1 MLYSYEC
8 KMTEEERHYLAP
20 IFNRIDSGYKRFK
33 ICLVSGDVVIVEFN
47 EYHEAYY
54 DDDIFEI
61 DFTVEKVIKN
71 VTGTYEKGDMLCV
84 SLDNYIDTFEALG

>member
-1 MLYSYEC
+1 
-8 KMTEEERHYLAP
+8 MTEEERHYLAP

-33 ICLVSGDVVIVEFN
+33 IWLVSGDVVIVEFN

-71 VTGTYEKGDMLCV
+71 VTNK
-84 SLDNYIDTFEALG
+84 STFDCEI

>member
-1 MLYSYEC
+1 
-8 KMTEEERHYLAP
+8 MTNEEREYLKP

-33 ICLVSGDVVIVEFN
+33 ICLVSGDVVIVEFV

-54 DDDIFEI
+54 NDDIFEI

-71 VTGTYEKGDMLCV
+71 VTGIYSKGDMLCV
-84 SLDNYIDTFEALG
+84 SLDNYIDTFEALS